1 MPVELAGKVALVTG
15 AGSGIG
21 RGIAEALAQSG
32 ADVVV
37 NYRQNADG
45 ARETVRRV
53 EALGGRAVPMRADVS
68 KPDEVAGMFKE
79 IDTRFDHLSIL
90 VNNAGIGG
98 PGRLLHELTPDQW
111 HAVIATNLDGPFYCI
126 QQAARRMIAARQGG
140 RIVNITSVHEEAC
153 NLDKGGP
160 YNTSK
165 GGLRNLTRSFAI
177 ELAEHGITV
186 NAVAPGM
193 IVTPMNHRARSDPAY
208 LTAAERQIPLRR
220 AGTPADVAAM
230 VRFLCTDDASY
241 CTGATYY
248 VDGGWM
254 LTWPPV

>member
-1 MPVELAGKVALVTG
+1 MELEGRIALVTG

-21 RGIAEALAQSG
+21 QGIAEELARAG
-32 ADVVV
+32 ADIVV
-37 NYRQNADG
+37 NYRQNAEG
-45 ARETVRRV
+45 AKETVRRV
-53 EALGGRAVPMRADVS
+53 EALGRRAVPIRTDVS
-68 KPDEVAGMFKE
+68 DPDDVAIMFAQ
-79 IDTRFDHLSIL
+79 IDTLFNRLSIL
-90 VNNAGIGG
+90 VNNAAVGG
-98 PGRLLHELTPDQW
+98 PGRLLHELTPEQW
-111 HAVIATNLDGPFYCI
+111 RSVIATDLDGPFYCA
-126 QQAARRMIAARQGG
+126 QQAARRMIAAGNGG

-160 YNTSK
+160 YQSAK
-165 GGLRNLTRSFAI
+165 GGLRNLTRSLAL

-193 IVTPMNHRARSDPAY
+193 ILTPLNERATTDPSY
-208 LTAAERQIPLRR
+208 LAAAERQIPLKR

-230 VRFLCTDDASY
+230 VRFLCTDAAAY